1 MATEY
6 DDEADG
12 SPGKEVLL
20 PVWNK
25 PEPYFE
31 FMDKLK
37 PILSP
42 GKNPWRVASDD
53 KRISTHKL
61 ARTRKCLVA
70 IHPHAIAISSPYG
83 RDRSLVWFAVVLLA
97 TFSAMFAYSL
107 ITELM
112 SDVVDIVGVSICIF
126 AIVIFFFCGMWAFN
140 FAARMPSD
148 WPIMFN
154 KVDRTVSFIRPTRP
168 KFFKFWQF
176 TNSGVVTYPWDTVK
190 VRSYKVIVSNAGK
203 SFHESYYLVLFWGGQ
218 NEFGKK
224 VVMDCVPIGYFGYF
238 EDERLF
244 QVWEH
249 IRRYMEEEGPPI
261 QSGEQ
266 LRKPINNR
274 KPMAFPP
281 EVIAAAG
288 GPALSVAEVERLAG
302 VAPEG

>member
-126 AIVIFFFCGMWAFN
+126 AIAIFFFCGMWAFN

-203 SFHESYYLVLFWGGQ
+203 SFHESYYLVLFWGGA
-218 NEFGKK
+218 
-224 VVMDCVPIGYFGYF
+224 
-238 EDERLF
+238 ER
-244 QVWEH
+244 V
-249 IRRYMEEEGPPI
+249 REEGCDGLCPHWVLWLLRGRAVVSSVGAYSPVHGRRRPSYPVRRTATQAHQ
-261 QSGEQ
+261 QSQADGVPARGDSSCGRPGFEC
-266 LRKPINNR
+266 R
-274 KPMAFPP
+274 
-281 EVIAAAG
+281 G
-288 GPALSVAEVERLAG
+288 GGALGRSG
-302 VAPEG
+302 T